1 MNGYCHID
9 KGALGQRCIA
19 RRHPL
24 ADQKLNIPTT
34 LLSGACWHLHEK
46 EVLFG
51 PLAHLRAT
59 FSASLSASLNDSPNL
74 PKTTLSDRRARI
86 FQLLSGSPL
95 LVDQLVSAL
104 DVLVLELGLDLGTR
118 GLGFES
124 QRVNYCHS
132 PFLKYFYCLGLK
144 NALN

>member
-1 MNGYCHID
+1 MAILC
-9 KGALGQRCIA
+9 GQST
-19 RRHPL
+19 
-24 ADQKLNIPTT
+24 LNAICRPHQTRI
-34 LLSGACWHLHEK
+34 SHACPWLHTVAPHHAEY
-46 EVLFG
+46 
-51 PLAHLRAT
+51 T
-59 FSASLSASLNDSPNL
+59 
-74 PKTTLSDRRARI
+74 
-86 FQLLSGSPL
+86 LLSGSPL

-104 DVLVLELGLDLGTR
+104 DVLVLGLGLGLGTR